1 MFDDGDKM
9 SIGTLVLAFYVI
21 VNFVMGI
28 VFFND
33 GFLGGDFYGEKI
45 DNKDLFLWV
54 LGGELLLLITF
65 YAIAVLIVKL
75 TFNRR
80 YAEDYCAVSELAL
93 KRFNIFLIGL
103 QISFILFIFAT
114 GFGRISLLMDENSSA
129 ANINSPIKYIFVIL
143 LPDFLFI
150 VYFLVQKNN
159 KKTIVNLSLYLISN
173 IVRGWVSGPVLLI
186 MAIFLVKK
194 FSFKKIKIKTILALV
209 TCFIIFVPLVT
220 SLKFGVRFQNDEISA
235 VDLVQD
241 SIENNVSYYLRTLNR
256 FQHISEAYS
265 FMDSM
270 TFIRKDYDN
279 NKIALPFFTN
289 DFINIT
295 SKIFSF
301 EPQNLLT
308 YGSKVLL
315 DRSFG
320 NIQSGIL
327 PWLSID
333 YFFSISYGL
342 TFFILTILLSRFC
355 NILTLGYPVSKNIVI
370 WFTIYYYAHGW
381 LFSYMNLLIAMMIF
395 IIFSK
400 LFGGKVLNKDT
411 NYA

>member
-1 MFDDGDKM
+1 M
-9 SIGTLVLAFYVI
+9 SIGILVLVFYVI

-65 YAIAVLIVKL
+65 YAIAVLIVKF
-75 TFNRR
+75 TFNKR
-80 YAEDYCAVSELAL
+80 YPEDYYTVSELAL
-93 KRFNIFLIGL
+93 KRFNIFLIVL
-103 QISFILFIFAT
+103 QTSFILFIFAT

-194 FSFKKIKIKTILALV
+194 FSFKKIKIKIKTIISLV

-270 TFIRKDYDN
+270 TFIRKDYADN
-279 NKIALPFFTN
+279 RIALPFFTN

-315 DRSFG
+315 DRPFG

-333 YFFSISYGL
+333 YFFSISYIL
-342 TFFILTILLSRFC
+342 TFFIFTILLSRFC
-355 NILTLGYPVSKNIVI
+355 KMLTLGYPVSKNIVI

-400 LFGGKVLNKDT
+400 VFRGKILNKDN